1 MNELPIVVPVVG
13 FVAAVLGACAS
24 VPDAVWH
31 ILEQVRATIT
41 RGFDRIRC
49 WWSTRRGRIVS
60 GTLSGTVPA
69 VSASFGG
76 VGLLTATSGITT
88 TDINLRVSQ
97 LETEVKAIR
106 QQVAEVSQR
115 LAETVDQHQQS
126 LNELRFELS
135 ERLNKLQSRL
145 DEQQDAQTRVDSRA
159 LLPLVIALG
168 LTTFPSWLTSTPM
181 LGTVAVAL
189 GVGSSVA
196 SVLILVYSRPQ
207 S

>member
-1 MNELPIVVPVVG
+1 M
-13 FVAAVLGACAS
+13 
-24 VPDAVWH
+24 
-31 ILEQVRATIT
+31 
-41 RGFDRIRC
+41 
-49 WWSTRRGRIVS
+49 
-60 GTLSGTVPA
+60 PA

-126 LNELRFELS
+126 LNELRIELS
-135 ERLNKLQSRL
+135 ERLNKLQRRL
-145 DEQQDAQTRVDSRA
+145 DEQQYAQTRVDSRA

-168 LTTFPSWLTSTPM
+168 LTTTFPSWLASLRRSGPSRLRSG
-181 LGTVAVAL
+181 LGRRWP
-189 GVGSSVA
+189 A
-196 SVLILVYSRPQ
+196 S
-207 S
+207 